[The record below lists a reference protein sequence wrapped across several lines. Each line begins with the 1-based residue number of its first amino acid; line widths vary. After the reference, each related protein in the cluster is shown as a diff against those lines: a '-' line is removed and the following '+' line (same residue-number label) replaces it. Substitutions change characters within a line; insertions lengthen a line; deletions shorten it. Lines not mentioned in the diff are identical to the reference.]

1 MPILSDTG
9 LIAPAPGLMV
19 WTLITFLLVLFILK
33 KFAFN
38 RIAELLES
46 RRRSVQ
52 ENLEAAEKARDDAH
66 QLLEEYRQQLTAA
79 RAEASEIVERAR
91 RTGEDERRRMQED
104 LATERERGV
113 AAAQAA
119 IQAETRQSLDRIRAE
134 IAALTLQATEA
145 VLAKKLDDAESRRL
159 IEEALA
165 GVDFSKLAG
174 DARVDG

>member
-1 MPILSDTG
+1 MPVLSDTG

-19 WTLITFLLVLFILK
+19 WTLITFLLVLWVLK
-33 KFAFN
+33 RFAFT
-38 RIAELLES
+38 RIAELLEA

-66 QLLEEYRQQLTAA
+66 QLLEEYREQLAAA
-79 RAEASEIVERAR
+79 RAEASQIVERAR
-91 RTGEDERRRMQED
+91 KAGEDERARMQED
-104 LATERERGV
+104 LQAERERGV
-113 AAAQAA
+113 AAAQSA
-119 IQAETRQSLDRIRAE
+119 IQAETRQSLDKIRAE